1 MKSVIFDLD
10 GTLADTSADLIA
22 AANHCFEERG
32 LGRPLDPIDDALTA
46 FRGGRAM
53 LKLGIERLD
62 LDEDVADEDYQLL
75 LDYYADNIDV
85 ETELYP
91 GVISAL
97 EDLQADGWLLGVCT
111 NKPESLALS
120 LLERLGV
127 LHMFG
132 AVLGADS
139 LPVRK
144 PDPTHLT
151 ATVEALG
158 GDMALTMLVGDTITD
173 AKTARAAGVPL
184 ILVAFGPEG
193 VGIDRLEPDVLLS
206 HYDDMPRIAAELI
219 GA

>member
-22 AANHCFEERG
+22 AANHCFEDRG

-53 LKLGIERLD
+53 LRLGIERLE
-62 LDEDVADEDYQLL
+62 LDEDVEDEDYQLL
-75 LDYYADNIDV
+75 LDFYADNIDT

-97 EDLQADGWLLGVCT
+97 EDLAADGWLLGVCT
-111 NKPESLALS
+111 NKPESLALT
-120 LLERLGV
+120 LLERLGI

-132 AVLGADS
+132 AVLGADT

-144 PDPTHLT
+144 PDPTHFT

-158 GDMALTMLVGDTITD
+158 GDMEQTMLVGDTVTD
-173 AKTARAAGVPL
+173 ASTARAAEVPL

-193 VGIDRLEPDVLLS
+193 IGIERLAPDVLLS
-206 HYDDMPRIAAELI
+206 HYDDLPEIAAALI
-219 GA
+219 AR